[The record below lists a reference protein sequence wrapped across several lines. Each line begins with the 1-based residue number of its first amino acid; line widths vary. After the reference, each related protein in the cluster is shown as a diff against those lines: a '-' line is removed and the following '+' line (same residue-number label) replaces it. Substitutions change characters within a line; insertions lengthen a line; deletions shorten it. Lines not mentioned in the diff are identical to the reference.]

1 MKRKSY
7 ERLVLFCMIF
17 CIFGISAAGAITVDY
32 VGIDKVDLQWGM
44 TGETFEHYDVFRDDS
59 LITTIYTASES
70 HYRDEGV
77 PAGIHYYKVRT
88 VTSDDSWF
96 SPIVSADVGE
106 PRGTLTLGDDA
117 WSDLTVTLG
126 GNVNLGGHALTITGS
141 QISAGSEYAIR
152 GSGNLSIQS
161 SEFSGVTIDATAP
174 VATIEKVTS
183 DRPIKVR
190 GGTIDAR
197 EVTIPR
203 GTTSGPGDHVLFLYG
218 DNNRVSTCN
227 AEINLQ
233 GDLGLIDSCAGDYV
247 KIAATGDNITITNNI
262 LRNVP
267 GRAIY
272 ASGNDLSIRSNE
284 ITNASTQGYVYGIG
298 IYLDSCSRNI
308 EIFDNTITETDK
320 EAIIAV
326 PGSGD
331 AMANYTITFNTVR
344 DCGIGLS
351 SKWSATGWTVED
363 NRIDN
368 CSDWTTYFMQANQTL
383 IKGNRFENIT
393 YGGLYF
399 CGSDSAIAGN
409 TFTVRDSRA
418 MDVST
423 EENAGNITVSGNKI
437 TGIPEGDN
445 DPNGIS
451 FSAKDSVLEDNV
463 IEYCHNGID
472 TSYKQNMTIRDNQI
486 TDCWGEWGLYFYDSY
501 LGLVEN
507 NTFINVSAS
516 GGAEGVIYVHH
527 TGNATVRNNVIDG
540 GKNGVYIEFADDGLV
555 IERNTIKNVTSCGV
569 AVDMAKHGDGY
580 HNYRGPANVTTRD
593 NTIVS
598 SGYAAYNCHY
608 VYGTSFVNNT
618 VTNTLHGI
626 ELNIANNTIIQANH
640 FEGAGDGFYVYSAP
654 GLMVKGNIFNVTGN
668 GGKITIFS
676 PNGTVADNR
685 ISGYEQIGV
694 EVNDPDGTVLR
705 NNTFAGSGTA
715 WDLHMNIPQGER
727 QDTLL
732 LEENTF
738 GTAHPTTVTIAA
750 LNGPVYIR
758 GVENPPE
765 TPSPPDYQ
773 TTKSS
778 IGKWIEIYGEMG
790 QKEVEMNL
798 TFAYTKDDL
807 NGVEEE
813 TLSIWKYNGTGWE
826 AGNDHSDSWNGTRWQ
841 DTFNHEIGVEVKKL
855 CIFAPLGG
863 QTVHNTRIP
872 RDYSTITEALNDLE
886 FQSGDT
892 ITVDEGYSGTK
903 ENVRIYEEVKLKS
916 SSGTPASVTLTAS
929 DPYEP
934 TIKVCA
940 ASDVEID
947 GFVITG
953 STSSQGVRMEGCDN
967 AKVMNCRLEGNFFG
981 VSITMDDYDKSPSTY
996 CKVIDCTV
1004 TGNEHGAVLINRS
1017 SNCNVFDSTLSGAV
1031 GIGILDGQENYASGN
1046 TITDCAD
1053 YGIAIDGGTKNEVTA
1068 NTVRGGEGIGIY
1080 LYDGAAQKVT
1090 DSTVAETKGPGI
1102 LLKETEQN
1110 TVTGNTVTSAPLG
1123 INCEDADDNTFTGN
1137 RISGEGASGSRLVGI
1152 ALDDS
1157 DGNTLSQCAVS
1168 SLRVVGYAAVGI
1180 EMTGS
1185 ANGNTVDTCGFTGFE
1200 ASTVEGARL
1209 AASGNLIRNCTF
1221 TDMRGGSAGA
1231 VGIRAGKNTTEN
1243 IVRRCSFDGLYAPE
1257 NATAF
1262 LIAGAKNV
1270 TIADC
1275 TVGTVAPANTS
1286 AFAVFEDSAYSNVI
1300 EGTVLGNL
1308 AEVYELR
1315 AAGNLTVSNTN
1326 AVPPDE
1332 DDVRNIGHYLNLTSD
1347 GSGEAWIAFAYA
1359 DEDLNGKN
1367 PALLS
1372 VWRHDGAG
1380 WQKAPAPNGVN
1391 TAEHYV
1397 YAYNVTEFSVFAP
1410 MWSGSG
1416 LPKANFTADQTDG
1429 NAPLAVAFTDLSKN
1443 ADAWLWTF
1451 GDGETATEQ
1460 NPQHTY
1466 TTVGRFNVTLEVSNT
1481 AGTDTLTRYRYIAV
1495 RDLPVEPAEST
1506 ENFTLGNDG
1515 ATVTDVGGRQQVSF
1529 NATAGNGTVS
1539 GNDILLHNGNMNV
1552 TVQTDGLTTVS
1563 NVTTGNVTGVLLEG
1577 APVGASLGGDIGNV
1591 SVGFN
1596 ASMNGY
1602 NPDLGITTSIY
1613 DRPSDEATTAFTL
1626 AAADDGLSITS
1637 TAYAVYF
1644 TKSNLTADDAISDA
1658 YLRMTVSP
1666 DWVEANGGTDAIRVF
1681 RQGDDGDT
1689 EVLATTY
1696 LGLDAD
1702 GMMVFE
1708 AYSPDGF
1715 SSFAVAAIA
1724 SSPTPAP
1731 SSGGGGGSTDTSSA
1745 ASTGSLQAGE
1755 TATLQVRNSPVTGIV
1770 VEAAGEIDSLMI
1782 TVNEQNAL
1790 PADVPAPD
1798 ADVCRYLSITLYRAD
1813 PSTIGKATITFGVP
1827 TDLLGDGTAVLMRL
1841 NGSIWETLPTEPAGT
1856 ADGTSLFTAETPGFS
1871 WFAIAIADEAAASG
1885 ESGAAVSTTAPASQQ
1900 TAGETAATT
1909 GVPTTATPLSAT
1921 AALLAAAGACLLFRK
1936 KRP

>member
-1 MKRKSY
+1 MKRESY
-7 ERLVLFCMIF
+7 GRLVLFCMIF
-17 CIFGISAAGAITVDY
+17 CISGISAAGAITVDY
-32 VGIDKVDLQWGM
+32 VGIDKVDLQWG
-44 TGETFEHYDVFRDDS
+44 TAGEDFQRYDVYRDNVV
-59 LITTIYTASES
+59 ITTIYTASRS

-77 PAGIHYYKVRT
+77 PAGTHTYKVLT
-88 VTSDDSWF
+88 VISDDSWF
-96 SPIVSADVGE
+96 SPSVSADVGE
-106 PRGTLTLGDDA
+106 PRGTLKLGDDT
-117 WSDLTVTLG
+117 WSDQAVTLG
-126 GNVNLGGHALTITGS
+126 GDVNLGGHTLTITGS
-141 QISAGSEYAIR
+141 QVSAGSEYDIC
-152 GSGNLSIQS
+152 GSGNLSVQN

-174 VATIEKVTS
+174 AATIEKVTS

-190 GGTIDAR
+190 GGGIGAQD
-197 EVTIPR
+197 VTIPW
-203 GTTSGPGDHVLFLYG
+203 GTTWGPGDHLLYLYG
-218 DNNRVSTCN
+218 DNNTITACN
-227 AEINLQ
+227 AEVHIQ
-233 GDLGLIDSCAGDYV
+233 GDFGIIKDCSGENV

-267 GRAIY
+267 GQAIY

-284 ITNASTQGYVYGIG
+284 ITNASTEGYGYGIG
-298 IYLDSCSRNI
+298 IYLDGSNRGI
-308 EIFDNTITETDK
+308 DVFDNTISEAQD
-320 EAIIAV
+320 EAIYAT
-326 PGSGD
+326 GEYD
-331 AMANYTITFNTVR
+331 TAMANYTFSFNTIR
-344 DCGIGLS
+344 DCGYGLHS
-351 SKWSATGWTVED
+351 RGKVTCWSITD
-363 NRIDN
+363 NTFDA
-368 CSDWTTYFMQANQTL
+368 CSDRMIYISQANLTTIRDNTL
-383 IKGNRFENIT
+383 ENIT
-393 YGGLYF
+393 DYGITFSGDRSQITKNTLKVI
-399 CGSDSAIAGN
+399 DSAGMDIGTGIDGGN
-409 TFTVRDSRA
+409 L
-418 MDVST
+418 
-423 EENAGNITVSGNKI
+423 TVSQNTV
-437 TGIPEGDN
+437 TGIPTDDGSPD
-445 DPNGIS
+445 GIY
-451 FSAKDSVLEDNV
+451 FSAEDSVLEDNIV
-463 IEYCHNGID
+463 EYCRNGID
-472 TSYKQNMTIRDNQI
+472 TSYKLNMTIRDNQI
-486 TDCWGEWGLYFYDSY
+486 YDCWGEWGLYFYDSY

-507 NTFINVSAS
+507 NTFFNVSTDVD
-516 GGAEGVIYVHH
+516 AEGVIYVHH

-540 GKNGVYIEFADDGLV
+540 GRNGVYIEFADDGLV
-555 IERNTIKNVTSCGV
+555 IERNTIKNVTSC
-569 AVDMAKHGDGY
+569 AVRVNMAKHGDGY
-580 HNYRGPANVTTRD
+580 RNYRGPANVTTRD

-598 SGYAAYNCHY
+598 SGYTGYNCRY

-618 VTNTLHGI
+618 VTNVSQGI
-626 ELNIANNTIIQANH
+626 DLSIANDTVIQANC
-640 FEGAGDGFYVYSAP
+640 FEEIRTGFYTYAVP
-654 GLMVKGNIFNVTGN
+654 GLVVKGNTFNVTET
-668 GGKITIFS
+668 GGKLSLYS
-676 PNGTVADNR
+676 PNCTLADNR
-685 ISGYEQIGV
+685 ISGYDLIGV
-694 EVNDPDGTVLR
+694 EVKDPDGAVLR
-705 NNTFAGSGTA
+705 NNTLAGSGTA
-715 WDLHMNIPQGER
+715 WDLYMGIPEGER

-738 GTAHPTTVTIAA
+738 GTAHPTTVTITA

-758 GVENPPE
+758 GVEDPPE
-765 TPSPPDYQ
+765 PPSPPDYQ

-826 AGNDHSDSWNGTRWQ
+826 AGNDLPDSWNGTRWQ
-841 DTFNHEIGVEVKKL
+841 DFFNHEIGVEVKKL

-872 RDYSTITEALNDLE
+872 RDYSTITEALDDLE
-886 FQSGDT
+886 FKSGDT
-892 ITVDEGYSGTK
+892 ITVDEGYSGTQ
-903 ENVRIYEEVKLKS
+903 ENVRIYTEVKLKS
-916 SSGTPASVTLTAS
+916 SSGTPASVTLTAL
-929 DPYEP
+929 DAYEP
-934 TIKVCA
+934 TVKVCA
-940 ASDVEID
+940 ADDVEID

-953 STSSQGVRMEGCDN
+953 STGSQGVRMEGCDN
-967 AKVMNCRLEGNFFG
+967 TKVMNCRLEGNFFG
-981 VSITMDDYDKSPSTY
+981 VSIGLDSYDKSPSTY

-1004 TGNEHGAVLINRS
+1004 TGNEHGAVLINLS
-1017 SNCNVFDSTLSGAV
+1017 NNCNVLGSTLSGDV
-1031 GIGILDGQENYASGN
+1031 GIGIVDAENTYVSGN
-1046 TITDCAD
+1046 TIANCDD
-1053 YGIAIDGGTKNEVTA
+1053 YGIAVDGGKNNEVTDC
-1068 NTVRGGEGIGIY
+1068 TITGGELGIY
-1080 LYDGAAQKVT
+1080 LYGGEAQTVT
-1090 DSTVAETKGPGI
+1090 DCTVTDTNAPGI
-1102 LLKETEQN
+1102 LLEETEGN
-1110 TVTGNTVTSAPLG
+1110 TVSGITVTGAPLG
-1123 INCEDADDNTFTGN
+1123 LACDGADDNTFTGIQVN
-1137 RISGEGASGSRLVGI
+1137 GGNAGGSSLVGI

-1157 DGNTLSQCAVS
+1157 DGNVLSGCAVEN
-1168 SLRVVGYAAVGI
+1168 LRVVGYSATGI
-1180 EMTGS
+1180 EMTGTS
-1185 ANGNTVDTCGFTGFE
+1185 RANTVETCRFTGFE
-1200 ASTVEGARL
+1200 SSRVDGAVFAS
-1209 AASGNLIRNCTF
+1209 SGNLIRNSTF
-1221 TDMRGGSAGA
+1221 TGFRGAAAGA
-1231 VGIRAGKNTTEN
+1231 AGISARENTTGN
-1243 IVRRCSFDGLYAPE
+1243 AVRRCTFDGLYAPE

-1326 AVPPDE
+1326 AIPPDE

-1347 GSGEAWIAFAYA
+1347 GSGEAWISFAYA

-1372 VWRHDGAG
+1372 VWRHDDVG

-1466 TTVGRFNVTLEVSNT
+1466 TTVGRFNVTLEVSNA
-1481 AGTDTLTRYRYIAV
+1481 AGTDTMTRYRYIAV

-1552 TVQTDGLTTVS
+1552 TVQTDGLSTVG
-1563 NVTTGNVTGVLLEG
+1563 NVSTGNVTGVLLEG
-1577 APVGASLGGDIGNV
+1577 GPVGASLDGDVGNV

-1613 DRPSDEATTAFTL
+1613 DRPSDEATNAFTL
-1626 AAADDGLSITS
+1626 AAAGDGLSITS

-1666 DWVEANGGTDAIRVF
+1666 DWVEANGGTDVIRVF

-1745 ASTGSLQAGE
+1745 ASAGSLQAGE

-1798 ADVCRYLSITLYRAD
+1798 ADVWRYLSITLYRAD

-1827 TDLLGDGTAVLMRL
+1827 ADLLGDGTAVLMRL

-1909 GVPTTATPLSAT
+1909 GVPATATPLSAT
-1921 AALLAAAGACLLFRK
+1921 AALLATAGACLLFGK